1 MERMIAE
8 LFPCVN
14 EGESGSTGFGS
25 STTAAGGAPL
35 PSFEEFLKHIC
46 RRTRT
51 PLTCMCLALL
61 YLTRLRANHPRSRG
75 SPGSSYRLALSS
87 LCVATKY
94 LYDDA
99 YHTCSWVQVS
109 MGLFNQREVNQM
121 EMEFMYFLH
130 YQLGVTPTEW
140 NQWIATLEA
149 KLVSRW
155 QEKGKAEV
163 IYGFGLFLSYECCEP
178 TAQETVRDIA
188 WGEGGKSLLAMLN
201 NAIHLP
207 GDDDLGK
214 GSPSADSAVSD
225 TTCLPTPDPNSWFR
239 IRSPATAGARSS
251 ATSASAVAA
260 CSTSITPT
268 TAQFADISSIGEDS
282 TSAAVAGAAP
292 SLQSHPS
299 AYMYSQQ
306 YGGDPVCEPSPKVCR
321 YATSSSNAGLSKQNG
336 LLVASAHAL
345 RPSSVCSMPGVVP
358 SASGHSYESG
368 TYNSSRFVPSAPAHS
383 QKACRYV
390 SDSKGRDWR
399 TQATSAQSM
408 TFSPSHSLPM
418 APRDD
423 TSAICHPNSVVIGGP
438 KRHFLAS
445 STSLASGGSV
455 QNRPPYFGSD
465 SRSLSNAGHG
475 NCTVCTGGV
484 STDRKCAH
492 STSTLPRLSS
502 VGAAA
507 GPVMARGSIPAFGSS
522 STATAAI
529 ACRDYRSNGQQG
541 PDSAVPTSKVS
552 KDTQAKNT
560 MRFGGSVA
568 YSVHGDCTSSP
579 HNAYSGSGGG
589 SSNSIR
595 YMGAGA
601 GISNASCG
609 VSAKS
614 SVSSLKT
621 ASRRQSWRS
630 GGRNAGTS
638 FAQRL
643 RSFAVFSWTSGG
655 NNGGGSNDNSSSSSN
670 NNNGTES
677 IADIRLSAK
686 PQLPTAA
693 DEQAVCATRRRQDT
707 GYSYQNHS
715 SYVSTATA
723 TMRAVSASSTSNA
736 SGGFGEAKQNGC
748 CPSSQLST
756 SSGTCSAENQY
767 QDHGHA
773 LSSGELGKRPNADS
787 RGKRVPIANVRH
799 ALDGIAS
806 PSYDFELEMTKYV
819 STKS

>member
-14 EGESGSTGFGS
+14 DGEPGSSGFGS
-25 STTAAGGAPL
+25 SGTAATPL

-155 QEKGKAEV
+155 QDKGKAEV

-239 IRSPATAGARSS
+239 IRSPAAAGVRSS

-268 TAQFADISSIGEDS
+268 TAQFAEIAGLGEDS
-282 TSAAVAGAAP
+282 TAAAP
-292 SLQSHPS
+292 GHKPHPS
-299 AYMYSQQ
+299 TYLHAQH
-306 YGGDPVCEPSPKVCR
+306 YGGPACEPSPKVHK
-321 YATSSSNAGLSKQNG
+321 YTSSLPKQNG
-336 LLVASAHAL
+336 FSAAPAHAL

-358 SASGHSYESG
+358 SASSHSCESG
-368 TYNSSRFVPSAPAHS
+368 TYGNSRFVPSAPAHT

-390 SDSKGRDWR
+390 SDSKGQDWR
-399 TQATSAQSM
+399 TQGTSTQSV
-408 TFSPSHSLPM
+408 TLSPSHSLST

-423 TSAICHPNSVVIGGP
+423 VGTVCHPNSSIALGGP
-438 KRHFLAS
+438 RRHFLAS
-445 STSLASGGSV
+445 STSLASGTSV
-455 QNRPPYFGSD
+455 QNQPPYFGSD

-475 NCTVCTGGV
+475 NSTVCPGGM
-484 STDRKCAH
+484 SIDMKCTY
-492 STSTLPRLSS
+492 STSTLPKLSS
-502 VGAAA
+502 VGGA
-507 GPVMARGSIPAFGSS
+507 GQMARGSIPAFGSS
-522 STATAAI
+522 STATATT
-529 ACRDYRSNGQQG
+529 ACREYRANGQQG
-541 PDSAVPTSKVS
+541 PDSAVPTNKAF
-552 KDTQAKNT
+552 KDSQAKGPS
-560 MRFGGSVA
+560 MRFGGSGTAA
-568 YSVHGDCTSSP
+568 YSAHGDCTSSP
-579 HNAYSGSGGG
+579 YNAAYPSGGG
-589 SSNSIR
+589 GSTR

-609 VSAKS
+609 ASTKS
-614 SVSSLKT
+614 SISSLKT

-630 GGRNAGTS
+630 GSRTAGAS

-643 RSFAVFSWTSGG
+643 RSFAVFSWASGG
-655 NNGGGSNDNSSSSSN
+655 NNGSSTTTTNNDNSSSS
-670 NNNGTES
+670 NGVNS
-677 IADIRLSAK
+677 VADARLSAK
-686 PQLPTAA
+686 PQMPFVA
-693 DEQAVCATRRRQDT
+693 DEQTSCGTGRRQEAD
-707 GYSYQNHS
+707 GYSYQNHYS
-715 SYVSTATA
+715 SLSTAA
-723 TMRAVSASSTSNA
+723 VTMRAISASSNSNA
-736 SGGFGEAKQNGC
+736 SGRFGEATRNSC
-748 CPSSQLST
+748 CPSQLST
-756 SSGTCSAENQY
+756 SSGTYSAENQY
-767 QDHGHA
+767 HNHGHT
-773 LSSGELGKRPNADS
+773 LSNIEPGKQPNGDF
-787 RGKRVPIANVRH
+787 RGKRAPISNVRH

-806 PSYDFELEMTKYV
+806 PSYDFELEISKYV
-819 STKS
+819 SMKS